1 MSVWEKVFKNTKS
14 KGVQALGSASLS
26 VPDLKL
32 PKRTHQLPG
41 LFIALAMGSTFT
53 KRTFLCQLGAETMRW
68 NPEEDNSKIDL
79 SVFRVEKIIND
90 NTPEISLGEEALSN
104 FMSDRGDPGCTLF
117 LQPSR
122 FLLSDT
128 KLPSYVTTTDSQ
140 KILHQSP
147 STKDLYK
154 HYIKA
159 QLGYLWEKAHSFYSE
174 VRRFRVTNILV
185 ECPDYFVVS
194 DYQKFKSWLVEAA
207 EEFFPPILSPEEE
220 TTSLADRII
229 LLPEAVITFLH
240 WLTDH
245 VEAKLAMQE
254 LDLKKLLAQHGIL
267 PRPADPINFLV
278 VSMGGTH
285 SRVVRIR
292 LKAIDQIASA
302 KRVGETVTLSH
313 SYLGRTGFGGDH
325 LSCAFLDEEEERR
338 YGGSPAS
345 RVSTLTRKVFEDWGK
360 LNQPE
365 GRRHFDELCGD
376 QYLKALEKLGELT
389 MKGFSE
395 SPENTII
402 ILGGK
407 AFAIPHLRDVFKK
420 YLNEHRIP
428 MARLV
433 TPSSEEISI
442 ERVSEIYQF
451 HQKGLGRSFSVKSGL
466 DTEGVQRFTWR
477 IGKVVEGT
485 LVDTILSPDN
495 KEWDSKNPREF
506 TLTFEHGVRH
516 LNLGYQKTAGGISQL
531 WARIQIQKRVISP
544 VHVTFRTEA
553 PDDLKIIEVKCEG
566 KSDIVTEDI
575 QIDMMMAGEHPS
587 HFPLYDKVMKSG

>member
-14 KGVQALGSASLS
+14 KGVQALGTTSLS
-26 VPDLKL
+26 VPELKL
-32 PKRTHQLPG
+32 PKRTHQLPA
-41 LFIALAMGSTFT
+41 LFIALAMGATYT

-68 NPEEDNSKIDL
+68 NPEEDNSKCDL
-79 SVFRVEKIIND
+79 SVFRVEKIVND

-104 FMSDRGDPGCTLF
+104 FMSDRGDPACTLF

-128 KLPSYVTTTDSQ
+128 KLPSYVTTTDNQ
-140 KILHQSP
+140 KMLHQSP
-147 STKDLYK
+147 STKELYK

-159 QLGYLWEKAHSFYSE
+159 QLAYLWDKAHGFYSD
-174 VRRFRVTNILV
+174 VRRFRVSNILV
-185 ECPDYFVVS
+185 ECPDYFAVA

-220 TTSLADRII
+220 AASLSERFI
-229 LLPEAVITFLH
+229 LLPESVITFLH
-240 WLTDH
+240 WLTGH
-245 VEAKLAMQE
+245 VEAKLAAQE
-254 LDLKKLLAQHGIL
+254 LDLKKLLAQHGVL
-267 PRPADPINFLV
+267 PRPEDPINFLV
-278 VSMGGTH
+278 VTMGGTH

-292 LKAIDQIASA
+292 LKALDQIASA
-302 KRVGETVTLSH
+302 KRVGENVAISH

-345 RVSTLTRKVFEDWGK
+345 RISTLTRKVFEDWNK
-360 LNQPE
+360 LNQPD
-365 GRRHFDELCGD
+365 GRRHFDDLCTE

-407 AFAIPHLRDVFKK
+407 VFAIPHLREIFKK

-428 MARLV
+428 MARLAA
-433 TPSSEEISI
+433 PSSEDIDI
-442 ERVSEIYQF
+442 ERVAEIYQF
-451 HQKGLGRSFSVKSGL
+451 QQKGLGRSFTVRSGL

-485 LVDTILSPDN
+485 LVDTILGPDN

-506 TLTFEHGVRH
+506 KLTFEHGVRH
-516 LNLGYQKTAGGISQL
+516 LNLGYQKTTGGISQL

-544 VHVTFRTEA
+544 GS
-553 PDDLKIIEVKCEG
+553 C
-566 KSDIVTEDI
+566 
-575 QIDMMMAGEHPS
+575 
-587 HFPLYDKVMKSG
+587 HFSNRSPR